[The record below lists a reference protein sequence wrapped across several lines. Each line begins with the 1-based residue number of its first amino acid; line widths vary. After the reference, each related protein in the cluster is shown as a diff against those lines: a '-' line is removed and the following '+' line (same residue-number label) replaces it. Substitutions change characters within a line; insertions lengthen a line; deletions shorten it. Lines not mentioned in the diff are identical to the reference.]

1 MKSSAS
7 LPTVSVSLLDE
18 RKQTEDYTHNSS
30 NLSLNEILLIQQ
42 QYQSGSG
49 GSGSSQG
56 SKNGSNRIRNGSGN
70 DDSDSMLYKM
80 KEIHTLK
87 SKLGDSN
94 KQIRNIKL
102 QLTDSITMDD
112 NTPSSITID
121 KYNMNK
127 DKRNRIAHKQEQFNQ
142 LNIRKKRDIDPLICS
157 YSNDDDGDNNSSHEN
172 EITSEYIESEIWN
185 NDSTS
190 SLQCGNDIKV
200 IKNGSVESETRDDHD
215 DNHKIDKMIEVP
227 LNYYHNRSDQLE
239 TVITTLMEIKKDIKL
254 IMSHIV
260 NNNDNCNNKI
270 LVPHHSRKKNPDYVI
285 LNHKDSKSDDES
297 VDQEDKST
305 CCICTIL

>member
-94 KQIRNIKL
+94 KQIRNI
-102 QLTDSITMDD
+102 
-112 NTPSSITID
+112 
-121 KYNMNK
+121 
-127 DKRNRIAHKQEQFNQ
+127 
-142 LNIRKKRDIDPLICS
+142 
-157 YSNDDDGDNNSSHEN
+157 
-172 EITSEYIESEIWN
+172 
-185 NDSTS
+185 
-190 SLQCGNDIKV
+190 
-200 IKNGSVESETRDDHD
+200 
-215 DNHKIDKMIEVP
+215 
-227 LNYYHNRSDQLE
+227 
-239 TVITTLMEIKKDIKL
+239 
-254 IMSHIV
+254 
-260 NNNDNCNNKI
+260 
-270 LVPHHSRKKNPDYVI
+270 
-285 LNHKDSKSDDES
+285 
-297 VDQEDKST
+297 
-305 CCICTIL
+305 